1 MADEALFVSVQ
12 SRGLIAIPTSLRK
25 RYGLDQPGAQVE
37 IIERNGELVL
47 RPHIPVPV
55 QQAWFWS
62 NEWQAKEQAA
72 EGDARDGRVISL
84 DQLASPRESQDS

>member
-1 MADEALFVSVQ
+1 MADEAIFVSVQ

-47 RPHIPVPV
+47 RPHLPVPV
-55 QQAWFWS
+55 QQAWFWN
-62 NEWQAKEQAA
+62 NEWQAKERLA
-72 EGDARDGRVISL
+72 ESDVDEGRVIALDSL
-84 DQLASPRESQDS
+84 VSPREQRES

>member
-1 MADEALFVSVQ
+1 MADEAIFVSVQ
-12 SRGLIAIPTSLRK
+12 SRGLIAIPASLRK

-47 RPHIPVPV
+47 RPHLPVPV

-62 NEWQAKEQAA
+62 NEWQAKEQLA
-72 EGDARDGRVISL
+72 ESDADEGRVIAL
-84 DQLASPRESQDS
+84 DRLVVPREQRES